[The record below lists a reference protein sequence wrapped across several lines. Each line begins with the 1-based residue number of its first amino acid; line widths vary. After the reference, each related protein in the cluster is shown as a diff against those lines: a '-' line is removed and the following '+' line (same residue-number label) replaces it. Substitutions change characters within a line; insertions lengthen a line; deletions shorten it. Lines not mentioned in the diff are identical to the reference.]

1 MTQFHN
7 ISVNIRFNFPCN
19 SITVCEWNS
28 VASRRAIMTTMDETC
43 RRKVVSLKTL
53 EWLSIGIFLNR
64 SVNYLREMLASKWKF
79 SFDRKLIHAIFN
91 LLSFDLFLLLVLRI
105 LLRLTRAKNKK
116 LHHLCCFSSPRSSL
130 FFDEARLPIESTP
143 HRCNRCSLYTANI
156 PSCTRYERSDHLLCT
171 QNDSLF
177 KSDDIHSGFGFVFCR
192 RSLPPI
198 WLVLQSPVSHWL
210 KVKPTDALNI
220 ERDHWYSSYKH
231 KRKHERQHEKLNAMN
246 WTGTRARGSR
256 RRAI

>member
-43 RRKVVSLKTL
+43 WRKVVSLKTL

-105 LLRLTRAKNKK
+105 LLRLTRAKKQK
-116 LHHLCCFSSPRSSL
+116 VASFML
-130 FFDEARLPIESTP
+130 FFIAAKFTFLRRSTFTDRIDSTPLQSVLVVYGKHSLVHSIREKWSFVMHTERFTIQIRWHPFRFWFCVLSSIAPPDLTCFTISCVSLIESQ
-143 HRCNRCSLYTANI
+143 ADG
-156 PSCTRYERSDHLLCT
+156 RSEYRT
-171 QNDSLF
+171 
-177 KSDDIHSGFGFVFCR
+177 
-192 RSLPPI
+192 RSLI
-198 WLVLQSPVSHWL
+198 LKLQ
-210 KVKPTDALNI
+210 A
-220 ERDHWYSSYKH
+220 
-231 KRKHERQHEKLNAMN
+231 
-246 WTGTRARGSR
+246 
-256 RRAI
+256 